1 MNTTID
7 ITYPEFDLLEATID
21 RDLSY
26 NNYQSLKPA
35 KTGAAI
41 SNISFDFSYDRW
53 VSFQNGLTNDDFVA
67 TKQISGKPLVLSFY
81 SNYWNGK
88 GIEYLKQL
96 SSISKQVKASGGNLV
111 VVSAEGFSD
120 ELAGMAFENNLTVT
134 FYFDPNNAIA
144 DQFGVYSDND
154 PIWNWFSGI
163 DNNVPLL
170 STFVVGSDKTII
182 FDHNYRDYAETLPT
196 AELVSAVSESAY
208 IRRLLLSA

>member
-1 MNTTID
+1 MNTTIE

-35 KTGAAI
+35 KTGTAI
-41 SNISFDFSYDRW
+41 LNINFDFSYERW
-53 VSFQNGLTNDDFVA
+53 VSFSNGLVNDAFVA
-67 TKQISGKPLVLSFY
+67 TKQLTGKPLVLSFY
-81 SNYWNGK
+81 STHWNGK
-88 GIEYLKQL
+88 GVEYLKQL
-96 SSISKQVKASGGNLV
+96 SSINKQLKASGGNLV
-111 VVSAEGFSD
+111 VVSAGEFNE
-120 ELAGMAFENNLTVT
+120 ELVNLAFENNLSVT
-134 FYFDPNNAIA
+134 FYFDPANAIA

-170 STFVVGSDKTII
+170 STFVVGADKTII
-182 FDHNYRDYAETLPT
+182 FDHNYRDYAETLPA
-196 AELVSAVSESAY
+196 AEIVNAVGESAY